1 MFLQSTCSCR
11 GVHRLVRAAALIRCL
26 RRLQCLPGGLC
37 RLKPD
42 TFSRRHSLFSR
53 CHGEHSQESLCA
65 GDPSSS
71 IGAVRAGFD
80 GSGHLIDYVPMRI
93 PIPAIVAPLVRCPSQ
108 PLTLP
113 RRHIDSA
120 FSGPRSSSN
129 DAAARPATPYKSH
142 PYNTQRRNS
151 HGMISLQNNRGGTPT
166 IFTGTRP
173 GRYAR

>member
-1 MFLQSTCSCR
+1 M
-11 GVHRLVRAAALIRCL
+11 RAAALIRCL
-26 RRLQCLPGGLC
+26 RRLRCLPGGLC
-37 RLKPD
+37 RLKPG

-53 CHGEHSQESLCA
+53 CHGERSEESLCA
-65 GDPSSS
+65 ANPSSS
-71 IGAVRAGFD
+71 VGAVRAGFD

-93 PIPAIVAPLVRCPSQ
+93 PIPAIVAPLVRYLSQ

-113 RRHIDSA
+113 RLHIDSA

-151 HGMISLQNNRGGTPT
+151 HGMISLQNNRGGHPHYLHRHA
-166 IFTGTRP
+166 TRSLCSL
-173 GRYAR
+173 GRLDRMEHAESA